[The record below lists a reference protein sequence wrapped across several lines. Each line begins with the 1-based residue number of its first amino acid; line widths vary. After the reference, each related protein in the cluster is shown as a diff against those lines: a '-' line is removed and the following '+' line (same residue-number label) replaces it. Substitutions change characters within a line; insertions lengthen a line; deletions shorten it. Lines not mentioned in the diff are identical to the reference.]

1 MEDKELQEMF
11 AAKRT
16 VEANRR
22 RQEELRNML
31 SATAAPKSRRLWPV
45 WALSAAACLALLLI
59 TLPVLLRS
67 ETAAPLL
74 VATATELPTPAETD
88 STSITSKSSTTST
101 TSITSKT
108 STTKKARK
116 AQATPTLLASVEP
129 EEQHREETQE
139 EPLLAQETLPTPS
152 TVQEA
157 VPEESPR
164 IHRRTST
171 QMICSNCN
179 INNVPSPSTTLQD
192 FLAATFGTE
201 ASTPFTLKTIEF

>member
-1 MEDKELQEMF
+1 MSTMEDKELQKMF

-16 VEANRR
+16 VEANRQ

-45 WALSAAACLALLLI
+45 WLGSAAACITLLLI
-59 TLPVLLRS
+59 ALPMLFRS
-67 ETAAPLL
+67 ESPTPL
-74 VATATELPTPAETD
+74 VIAEATELPTPKEADTIKEPSLTRK
-88 STSITSKSSTTST
+88 TNITR
-101 TSITSKT
+101 KT
-108 STTKKARK
+108 RK
-116 AQATPTLLASVEP
+116 VQVSPTLLASAEP
-129 EEQHREETQE
+129 EEPQPEPKSEPVLVNEPEPKPMETVKPE
-139 EPLLAQETLPTPS
+139 EPIDNT
-152 TVQEA
+152 
-157 VPEESPR
+157 PR

>member
-1 MEDKELQEMF
+1 MSTMEDKELQKMF

-88 STSITSKSSTTST
+88 STSITSKSSTTS
-101 TSITSKT
+101 IT

-129 EEQHREETQE
+129 EEQPREETQE
-139 EPLLAQETLPTPS
+139 EPLLAQETPPTPS

>member
-1 MEDKELQEMF
+1 MSTMEDKELQKMF

-45 WALSAAACLALLLI
+45 WLGSAAACITLLLI
-59 TLPVLLRS
+59 ALPMLFRS

-88 STSITSKSSTTST
+88 STSITSKSSTTS
-101 TSITSKT
+101 ITSKT

-129 EEQHREETQE
+129 EEQPREETQE

>member
-1 MEDKELQEMF
+1 MF

-88 STSITSKSSTTST
+88 STSITSKSSTTSI
-101 TSITSKT
+101 TSIT

-129 EEQHREETQE
+129 EEQPREETQE

-157 VPEESPR
+157 VPEECPR

>member
-1 MEDKELQEMF
+1 MSTMEDKELQKMF

-22 RQEELRNML
+22 RQEELRKIL
-31 SATAAPKSRRLWPV
+31 SASTAPKSRRLWPV
-45 WALSAAACLALLLI
+45 WLGSAAACITLLLI

-88 STSITSKSSTTST
+88 STSITSKSSTTS
-101 TSITSKT
+101 ITSKT

-129 EEQHREETQE
+129 EEQPREETQE

>member
-1 MEDKELQEMF
+1 MEDKELQKMF

-31 SATAAPKSRRLWPV
+31 SATATPKSRRLWPV
-45 WALSAAACLALLLI
+45 WLGSAAACITLLLI
-59 TLPVLLRS
+59 ALPMLFRS
-67 ETAAPLL
+67 ESPTPLV
-74 VATATELPTPAETD
+74 VAEASELPTPAETD
-88 STSITSKSSTTST
+88 STSITSKSST

-129 EEQHREETQE
+129 EEQPREETQE

>member
-1 MEDKELQEMF
+1 MF

-45 WALSAAACLALLLI
+45 WLGSAAACITLLLI
-59 TLPVLLRS
+59 ALPMLFRS
-67 ETAAPLL
+67 ESPTPLV
-74 VATATELPTPAETD
+74 VAEASELPTPAETD
-88 STSITSKSSTTST
+88 STSITSKSST

-129 EEQHREETQE
+129 EEQPREETQE